1 MPPAER
7 LALSA
12 RLPFAV
18 TDFVA
23 LTKPRITFMVLLT
36 TAGGLWLGQGH
47 AQARI
52 SVLVWAL
59 ALVGTALVVGGAN
72 TLNMVL
78 ERDTDAL
85 MRRTANRPLPAG
97 RMPVRAALWFGVALS
112 AISVPILAIG
122 VNPTTALLAVLANLV
137 YVLGYTPL
145 KRRTHW
151 ALQVGAVPGA
161 IPPLLGWTAATGRIE
176 LGGMALF
183 AILFAWQIAHFHA
196 IALFRKADYARA
208 GLVVMPNAEGDHA
221 TRHAI
226 VRWAGV
232 LLCFS
237 LSLTPLGVAHVPY
250 VVTATVLGAAFLSI
264 CALGLRANA
273 TMKSARGA
281 FFASLLY
288 LTMLFGALVV
298 DGLVA

>member
-1 MPPAER
+1 
-7 LALSA
+7 
-12 RLPFAV
+12 
-18 TDFVA
+18 
-23 LTKPRITFMVLLT
+23 MVLVT
-36 TAGGLWLGQGH
+36 TAGGLWLGGRADPGRPH
-47 AQARI
+47 VSGLI
-52 SVLVWAL
+52 WAL
-59 ALVGTALVVGGAN
+59 TLLGTAAIVGGAN
-72 TLNMVL
+72 ALNMVL

-97 RMPVRAALWFGVALS
+97 RLSVRTALWVGVLLS
-112 AISVPILAIG
+112 AASVPILAIG

-151 ALQVGAVPGA
+151 ALQVGAIPGA
-161 IPPLLGWTAATGRIE
+161 IPPLLGWTAATGHVE
-176 LGGMALF
+176 LGGMVLF

-232 LLCFS
+232 LFVAS
-237 LSLTPLGVAHVPY
+237 VALSALRVTHGLYTVVAVI
-250 VVTATVLGAAFLSI
+250 LGAAFLAI
-264 CALGLRANA
+264 CASGLRAKA

-281 FFASLLY
+281 FFASLAY
-288 LTMLFGALVV
+288 LLALFVGLVV
-298 DGLVA
+298 DGLFFTP

>member
-1 MPPAER
+1 
-7 LALSA
+7 
-12 RLPFAV
+12 
-18 TDFVA
+18 
-23 LTKPRITFMVLLT
+23 MVLLT
-36 TAGGLWLGQGH
+36 TAGGLWLGQRCTPANHG
-47 AQARI
+47 AAAV
-52 SVLVWAL
+52 SALVWAC
-59 ALVGTALVVGGAN
+59 ALLGTALVVGGAN
-72 TLNMVL
+72 ALNMVL

-112 AISVPILAIG
+112 ALSVPILAIG

-161 IPPLLGWTAATGRIE
+161 IPPLLGWTAATGKIE
-176 LGGMALF
+176 LGGTALF

-232 LLCFS
+232 LFVSS
-237 LSLTPLGVAHVPY
+237 LSLPALGVAHVPY
-250 VVTATVLGAAFLSI
+250 AASATVLGAAFLVI
-264 CALGLRANA
+264 CALGLRASA

-288 LTMLFGALVV
+288 LTLLLGALVV
-298 DGLVA
+298 DGLSA